1 MRINPL
7 MARLRSCLA
16 VPFRRARQSR
26 RGTVIIV
33 VLALLGMLALI
44 GFFIFAFTSQEN
56 QSATYFAA
64 AAKNNA
70 PTATDANV
78 FFNDVLRQIIIG
90 PALTEAQS
98 SLWGGNKSLLPTMYG
113 RDLAVFNGQGVNW
126 VWNSTT
132 GQPSVDQ
139 NYNGIPDDNEGL
151 ATNLSFL
158 QLNLSP
164 AAQGTVLD
172 LNNFPAAGTSF
183 PDPDTNTTYPDI
195 NSTFLAYDALVPNPS
210 SSTLLTRLIT
220 PSFHRPQ
227 LLRNAT
233 ASGGGTVPTNNWYT
247 DPGTAKLVMFPHA
260 EHLAI
265 NNSGVVTTTQRFVTG
280 KHPDTTTPPL
290 YPFPI
295 PGDIPNPALT
305 PPYAGQPPAQEGVWT
320 PIAGWAAST
329 AYTNNPPAQ
338 VVPIPSNGEVFTC
351 TTAGT
356 SGTTQPAWPATAT
369 LGVTTVTDGSVVWT
383 YTGTTIFY
391 AVDTDN
397 DGVPDANYM
406 DFGFPLMTT
415 PDGTQQF
422 VALAAVKLIDADALL
437 NLNAHG
443 NRTAPVVLGPAPI
456 PVPFGPYNSATTST
470 LPQFI
475 SRSNQGVSASEVNP
489 QWALNA
495 RPVAASPDFSGNLAA
510 LTSALTQY
518 VSFFRS
524 PAQSG
529 TLPSDDHSVGNYELA
544 NMEWWNILNGRPQLT
559 PSATPTTVA
568 ATVSGSSLPG
578 RWGENVGRLDP
589 NVLAILQGTT
599 VVSAGLGA
607 PNGDPWPLPGTSGV
621 DDNFNQYESGI
632 FQDEQGIIH
641 PAFVTPL
648 DFFASGTSFIVPTPT
663 EGRVRLLFPEGVQKF
678 LQYSNYFVNSNVQWT
693 TFFSGGLMAGG
704 GAQLLIDDADET
716 FTEPSAAAT
725 QPNDNIFGAGEN
737 VLQLQGS
744 DFQTFGS
751 GARTP
756 SLASFNFGSSA
767 RAGQIRQRFTS
778 TSWDLKSFGKEFLGA
793 YTGTNDARRLWE
805 FTGTGL
811 GPFRFPPDFGGGAV
825 PAPALGV
832 TASSNYPLRPDLAHL
847 LWTLADPNQQLG
859 TAAQILPQRPMSI
872 NGLVE
877 QVQGSNSS
885 GFTFRFRPLTPHP
898 TTNNSNF
905 PNTPIWDPSYGG
917 SGSAAGIPFPG
928 ITRPEQLTGNLAQQE
943 WLARYDR
950 QRLARDIYTLLY
962 LTGGGNDGINYATMS
977 NQPIVAT
984 GIRPVYTDDQLREM
998 AQFAVNTVDQLD
1010 PDSNITVFEYD
1021 KDLSDGWNLDDNA
1034 YDGTADAI
1042 NLPPI
1047 SHPLDRGVVYGIERQ
1062 QLCFNE
1068 AMVTYSQQ
1076 CVNKATN
1083 LPQDHPDTQWDDSKV
1098 WSFIYMELENIGP
1111 TAVNFANRQ
1120 WEIAV
1125 KQSPMMASTTVPAL
1139 YGSNPNYLSSGPSGE
1154 MRLLFSSS
1162 FLAPGGIPAGQ
1173 NGAPPANSKITIG
1186 GMVGSP
1192 DGINFNIQNT
1202 SAGNPVPS
1210 YMVVDPNH
1218 GDPIYGG
1225 SAYDNQTAPVGFP
1238 IAPRGAFVSPTS
1250 NPFTGNPNALTLD
1263 LMQSASS
1270 LYFVQPPNTNSPPGG
1285 DGAPVA
1291 TGLPPGSALLQ
1302 FNDPLHQLSP
1312 SNGPVVLRLELRR
1325 RVDPNR
1331 VPPNLAGD
1339 ATNAQQCADN
1349 PWVVVDY
1356 VDVPVSVLALK
1367 ITGAA
1372 NNADNYLQVQGQLGG
1387 FYNTTWPGTVGPS
1400 GVANSVAYTAAGY
1413 FPYVSPN
1420 GSAPNVSTERSQPL
1434 YHDYQLNPFNPV
1446 SSTGSLPGG
1455 PFLQSTAVLY
1465 PRNGGSKT
1473 LVSPLWQGNSLGQ
1486 DNDAAGYNPGTQPV
1500 GTTPPNPPVPTPIPP
1515 HPLYQPH
1522 NDRDFASVAE
1532 LFNVPLYGQS
1542 QTAAWVP
1549 SSAYTVGT
1557 TIVPPSAAG
1566 LTFTCTQ
1573 AGTSGATSP
1582 GWPLTPGTTVGDN
1595 TVIWTAGTPAPLL
1608 SGVTHL
1614 MASRTNEAGNFAAT
1628 PLPTPELLSGANF
1641 IPTDSTL
1648 MPSQHYS
1655 GYGVA
1660 GYRFLH
1666 PDSTGTTRWAP
1677 TTAHAVGDRVVPTPQ
1692 NSNGFSYRCTQITAP
1707 ATSGATEPAWPTT
1720 LGPAT
1725 MPGTTVIDGTLTW
1738 VCDGQD
1744 VNRWHRLL
1752 TYVEVPTRS
1761 HRQLEDPPYQI
1772 TAGMIGSS
1780 FGTYFYRTP
1789 GKINLNTVRHPDVLA
1804 GLLDESDIFS
1814 LNYSSTFPSGLNF
1827 PQGLSVPLSLPD
1839 QNGDT
1844 VPPVPTI
1851 PVWVAN
1857 TAYTMGQFVQPSP
1870 PNGFA
1875 YLCIQPGT
1883 SGPPTPP
1890 PVWPIAPGTVPD
1902 GTVVWAFA
1910 STRDWWLQFVTAR
1923 DGIDPLLPANG
1934 GTGLPIPG
1942 MPPTVSGVAPPAVG
1956 VAGLGLSGSS
1966 VVAGSH
1972 PFRGPGFS
1980 SFGSVDVNGYN
1991 GPLESTILRTLP
2003 GDLVTPSAP
2012 PAYSRRQLLEVGMF
2026 DAVLPNLNTTLPSPE
2041 NDHLADAV
2049 DYATKNRVLSKIL
2062 QNSTTRSNVF
2072 LAWIQVDFFQAKDVN
2087 PPNGVVRI
2095 GSKLSTSPAYRGFFV
2110 IDRSQAMSLMGQQF
2124 LPANTAGTPFVFSLN
2139 QSFNYQSLIL
2149 FQQRIQ

>member
-1 MRINPL
+1 MKSYRL
-7 MARLRSCLA
+7 LARLARPFAHPWHRLA
-16 VPFRRARQSR
+16 QTRRDAVKFVSAR

-44 GFFIFAFTSQEN
+44 GFFVFAFTASEN
-56 QSATYFAA
+56 QSATYFA
-64 AAKNNA
+64 NS
-70 PTATDANV
+70 PTAKSTAIGLDADQ

-90 PALTEAQS
+90 PSLAEKQS
-98 SLWGGNKSLLPTMYG
+98 ALWGGNKSLLPTMYG

-139 NYNGIPDDNEGL
+139 NYNGIPDDTEVGL
-151 ATNLSFL
+151 ATNVSFL

-164 AAQGTVLD
+164 AAQNSLLD
-172 LNNFPAAGTSF
+172 LNNFPAAGTAF

-195 NSTFLAYDALVPNPS
+195 NSAFLAYDALIPNPTS
-210 SSTLLTRLIT
+210 ATLLTRLIT

-227 LLRNAT
+227 LLRNAN
-233 ASGGGTVPTNNWYT
+233 ASAGGTVPTQRWYI
-247 DPGTAKLVMFPHA
+247 DPGTAKSVIYPHS

-265 NNSGVVTTTQRFVTG
+265 NNAGAITATQRFVTTI
-280 KHPDTTTPPL
+280 HPDTSGIGVAL
-290 YPFPI
+290 NPFPI
-295 PGDIPNPALT
+295 PGDLGQLPT
-305 PPYAGQPPAQEGVWT
+305 VSPPQEGVWT
-320 PIAGWAAST
+320 SFPAWAATT
-329 AYTNNPPAQ
+329 AYLAGAQ
-338 VVPIPSNGEVFTC
+338 VIPTPATGQVFTC

-356 SGTTQPAWPATAT
+356 SGTTQPVWPSTPQA
-369 LGVTTVTDGSVVWT
+369 TVTDGSVVWT
-383 YTGTTIFY
+383 DTGPTLNY
-391 AVDTDN
+391 LVDTDN
-397 DGVPDANYM
+397 DGIPDSNYI
-406 DFGFPLMTT
+406 DFGMPLMTT
-415 PDGTQQF
+415 TDGTQQF
-422 VALAAVKLIDADALL
+422 VALAAVKLIDTDALF

-456 PVPFGPYNSATTST
+456 PVPFGPFNSATTST

-489 QWALNA
+489 EWALNA
-495 RPVAASPDFSGNLAA
+495 RPVAANPDFSGNLAA

-524 PAQSG
+524 PPQSN
-529 TLPSDDHSVGNYELA
+529 TLPSDDHSAGNYELA

-568 ATVSGSSLPG
+568 ATVTGSSLPG
-578 RWGENVGRLDP
+578 RWGENVARLDP
-589 NVLAILQGTT
+589 NVLAVLNGAT
-599 VVSAGLGA
+599 VVSAGLCPPA
-607 PNGDPWPLPGTSGV
+607 TPTFNGDPWPLPGTSGV
-621 DDNFNQYESGI
+621 DDNFNQLESGI
-632 FQDEQGIIH
+632 FQDEQGIVH

-648 DFFASGTSFIVPTPT
+648 DFFASGTSFSAPAPT

-778 TSWDLKSFGKEFLGA
+778 TSWDLKSFGKEFLGVYA
-793 YTGTNDARRLWE
+793 GTNDARRLWE

-811 GPFRFPPDFGGGAV
+811 GPYRFPPDFGGGAV

-859 TAAQILPQRPMSI
+859 STAQILPQRPMSI

-877 QVQGSNSS
+877 QIQANNSS

-898 TTNNSNF
+898 TTNNPNF

-917 SGSAAGIPFPG
+917 SGSNYPTQVPFPG
-928 ITRPEQLTGNLAQQE
+928 LTRPEQLAANNLAQQE

-962 LTGGGNDGINYATMS
+962 LTGGGNDSINYATTS
-977 NQPIVAT
+977 NQPVPAT

-1047 SHPLDRGVVYGIERQ
+1047 SHPLDRGVVYGVERQ

-1076 CVNKATN
+1076 CINTKSIPPN
-1083 LPQDHPDTQWDDSKV
+1083 QPQDHPDTQWDDSKV

-1125 KQSPMMASTTVPAL
+1125 KQSPLMASTTVPAL

-1162 FLAPGGIPAGQ
+1162 FLPGGIPAGQ

-1210 YMVVDPNH
+1210 YMVLDPNH

-1270 LYFVQPPNTNSPPGG
+1270 LYFVEPPNTNSPPGG

-1291 TGLPPGSALLQ
+1291 PALISPGSALLQ
-1302 FNDPLHQLSP
+1302 FNDPLHQILP
-1312 SNGPVVLRLELRR
+1312 SNGSIVLRLELRR

-1331 VPPNLAGD
+1331 APPNLIGD

-1372 NNADNYLQVQGQLGG
+1372 NNADNYLQLQGQLGG
-1387 FYNTTWPGTVGPS
+1387 FYNATWPATIGPS
-1400 GVANSVAYTAAGY
+1400 GVANSAAYAAAAY
-1413 FPYVSPN
+1413 YPYLPSGSP
-1420 GSAPNVSTERSQPL
+1420 PNVSTERSQPL
-1434 YHDYQLNPFNPV
+1434 YHDYQLNPFNPA
-1446 SSTGSLPGG
+1446 SSPGSLPGG
-1455 PFLQSTAVLY
+1455 PFLQATAVLY
-1465 PRNGGSKT
+1465 NRNGGSKT

-1486 DNDAAGYNPGTQPV
+1486 DNDAAGYNPGTQPA

-1542 QTAAWVP
+1542 QTVAWVP
-1549 SSAYTVGT
+1549 TSAYIVGT

-1566 LTFTCTQ
+1566 LTFTCTK

-1582 GWPLTPGTTVGDN
+1582 AWPITPGTPVGDN
-1595 TVIWTAGTPAPLL
+1595 TVIWTSGTAAPLL

-1614 MASRTNEAGNFAAT
+1614 LASRTNEAGNFAAT
-1628 PLPTPELLSGANF
+1628 PLPTPELLSGADF

-1666 PDSTGTTRWAP
+1666 PDSTGTTRWAA
-1677 TTAHAVGDRVVPTPQ
+1677 TTTHAVGDRVVPTPA
-1692 NSNGFSYRCTQITAP
+1692 NSNGFSYRCLVAAGP
-1707 ATSGATEPAWPTT
+1707 AGAAEPVWPTV
-1720 LGPAT
+1720 LGT
-1725 MPGTTVIDGTLTW
+1725 KVIDGALQW
-1738 VCDGQD
+1738 ICDGQD
-1744 VNRWHRLL
+1744 VNRWHRLF

-1772 TAGMIGSS
+1772 TAGVIGSS
-1780 FGTYFYRTP
+1780 LGTYFYRTP

-1814 LNYSSTFPSGLNF
+1814 LNYSSAFPGGLNF

-1839 QNGDT
+1839 QNGDQ
-1844 VPPVPTI
+1844 VSVPT
-1851 PVWVAN
+1851 
-1857 TAYTMGQFVQPSP
+1857 
-1870 PNGFA
+1870 
-1875 YLCIQPGT
+1875 PGT
-1883 SGPPTPP
+1883 
-1890 PVWPIAPGTVPD
+1890 I
-1902 GTVVWAFA
+1902 
-1910 STRDWWLQFVTAR
+1910 RDWWLQFVTAR
-1923 DGIDPLLPANG
+1923 DGIDPLPTTAVPTG
-1934 GTGLPIPG
+1934 GSGLALPG
-1942 MPPTVSGVAPPAVG
+1942 MPPAVSGSPAVSGVIP
-1956 VAGLGLSGSS
+1956 
-1966 VVAGSH
+1966 GSH

-2003 GDLVTPSAP
+2003 GDPVTPSAP
-2012 PAYSRRQLLEVGMF
+2012 PAYSRRQLLEVGISNP
-2026 DAVLPNLNTTLPSPE
+2026 VLANLNTTLPPPE

-2072 LAWIQVDFFQAKDVN
+2072 LAWIQIDFFQAKDVN

-2124 LPANTAGTPFVFSLN
+2124 LPANTPGTPFVFSLN

>member
-1 MRINPL
+1 MKTYRL
-7 MARLRSCLA
+7 LARLGQSFAR
-16 VPFRRARQSR
+16 PWRRIARSR

-33 VLALLGMLALI
+33 VLALLGMLVLI
-44 GFFIFAFTSQEN
+44 GFFTFAFTASEN
-56 QSATYFAA
+56 QSATYFAG
-64 AAKNNA
+64 AAKVNV
-70 PTATDANV
+70 ATGLSADL

-90 PALTEAQS
+90 PSLTEKQS
-98 SLWGGNKSLLPTMYG
+98 VLWGGNKSLLPTMYG

-126 VWNSTT
+126 IWNGTLN
-132 GQPSVDQ
+132 QASVDQ
-139 NYNGIPDDNEGL
+139 NYDNIPDDGTGTQVDNR
-151 ATNLSFL
+151 AFTF
-158 QLNLSP
+158 LNLSP
-164 AAQGTVLD
+164 AASIAWQPNTAFVTGAMVHPTTNQTNLLYIATTPGTSGGAEPAWGTAVGSTVSDGGITWAAATSLD
-172 LNNFPAAGTSF
+172 LNNFPVFPGGGTTMF

-195 NSTFLAYDALVPNPS
+195 NSPFLAYDALIPNPS
-210 SSTLLTRLIT
+210 SATLLTRLLT

-233 ASGGGTVPTNNWYT
+233 GSLVNPVPVANWYI
-247 DPGTAKLVMFPHA
+247 DPLTAPLVLFPHR
-260 EHLAI
+260 EHTAI
-265 NNSGVVTTTQRFVTG
+265 DSSGNITTVRRYVSAQY
-280 KHPDTTTPPL
+280 PDTTGTITS
-290 YPFPI
+290 PFPI
-295 PGDIPNPALT
+295 PGD
-305 PPYAGQPPAQEGVWT
+305 
-320 PIAGWAAST
+320 
-329 AYTNNPPAQ
+329 
-338 VVPIPSNGEVFTC
+338 
-351 TTAGT
+351 
-356 SGTTQPAWPATAT
+356 GTTPAPTEGIWSTPA
-369 LGVTTVTDGSVVWT
+369 G
-383 YTGTTIFY
+383 GTIGY
-391 AVDTDN
+391 SVDTDN

-406 DFGFPLMTT
+406 DFGFPLMTS
-415 PDGTQQF
+415 PNGQQF

-437 NLNAHG
+437 NFNAHG

-489 QWALNA
+489 EWALNA
-495 RPVAASPDFSGNLAA
+495 RPVAVSPDFSGTPAA
-510 LTSALTQY
+510 LASALTQY

-524 PAQSG
+524 PPQSG
-529 TLPSDDHSVGNYELA
+529 TLPTDDHSVGNFELA

-559 PSATPTTVA
+559 PSATPLVTA
-568 ATVSGSSLPG
+568 ATVSGSSLSG
-578 RWGENVGRLDP
+578 RWGENVARLDP

-621 DDNFNQYESGI
+621 DDNFNQLESGI
-632 FQDEQGIIH
+632 FQDEQGIVH

-648 DFFASGTSFIVPTPT
+648 DFFASGTSFSAPAPT

-725 QPNDNIFGAGEN
+725 QPNDIIFGAGEN

-756 SLASFNFGSSA
+756 SLASFNFASST
-767 RAGQIRQRFTS
+767 RGGQIRQRFTS
-778 TSWDLKSFGKEFLGA
+778 TSWDLKSFGKEFLGI
-793 YTGTNDARRLWE
+793 YKGTNDARRLWE
-805 FTGTGL
+805 FTDTSNPPTGV
-811 GPFRFPPDFGGGAV
+811 GPFRFPPNFGT
-825 PAPALGV
+825 APGIAPPLPPYTV
-832 TASSNYPLRPDLAHL
+832 ATNYPLRTAIANL
-847 LWTLADPNQQLG
+847 LQVIADPNQKLG
-859 TAAQILPQRPMSI
+859 TSAQLMPQRPLSVNALTEQMKGTDA
-872 NGLVE
+872 NGNIV
-877 QVQGSNSS
+877 
-885 GFTFRFRPLTPHP
+885 FTFRFRPLTPHP
-898 TTNNSNF
+898 TSTPSVVGL
-905 PNTPIWDPSYGG
+905 PNGPIT
-917 SGSAAGIPFPG
+917 PFPVATPG
-928 ITRPEQLTGNLAQQE
+928 SPWPIPWVKVPTPQSQSVPQVNWIAEPEQLPAIPNPNTQPALYQVFLQYQE

-962 LTGGGNDGINYATMS
+962 LTGGGNDAINYATTP
-977 NQPIVAT
+977 NQPIGTPAV
-984 GIRPVYTDDQLREM
+984 RPVYTDDQCREM
-998 AQFAVNTVDQLD
+998 AQFAVNLVDSMD
-1010 PDSNITVFEYD
+1010 PDTNITVFEYD

-1034 YDGTADAI
+1034 YDGTADPI
-1042 NLPPI
+1042 NAT
-1047 SHPLDRGVVYGIERQ
+1047 HPQDRGVVYGVERQ

-1076 CVNKATN
+1076 CVSTLAPF

-1125 KQSPMMASTTVPAL
+1125 KQSPLMASTTVPAL
-1139 YGSNPNYLSSGPSGE
+1139 YGSNPNYPSSGPSGE

-1162 FLAPGGIPAGQ
+1162 FLPGGIPAGQ

-1225 SAYDNQTAPVGFP
+1225 SPYDKQTAPVGFP
-1238 IAPRGAFVSPTS
+1238 IAPRGAYVSPTS

-1270 LYFVQPPNTNSPPGG
+1270 SYFVQPPNTNSPPGG

-1291 TGLPPGSALLQ
+1291 PGLIPPGSALLQ
-1302 FNDPLHQLSP
+1302 FNDPLHQIRP
-1312 SNGPVVLRLELRR
+1312 NNNGPIVLRLELRR

-1331 VPPNLAGD
+1331 APPNLAGD

-1387 FYNTTWPGTVGPS
+1387 FYNATWPATIGPS
-1400 GVANSVAYTAAGY
+1400 GVANSAAYATAGY
-1413 FPYVSPN
+1413 YPYVSPN
-1420 GSAPNVSTERSQPL
+1420 GSPPNVSTERSQPL
-1434 YHDYQLNPFNPV
+1434 YHDYQLNPFNPA
-1446 SSTGSLPGG
+1446 SSAGSLPGG
-1455 PFLQSTAVLY
+1455 PFVQSTAVLY
-1465 PRNGGSKT
+1465 NRNGGSKT

-1500 GTTPPNPPVPTPIPP
+1500 TPPNPPPTVTPTPIAP

-1532 LFNVPLYGQS
+1532 LFNIPLYGQS

-1549 SSAYTVGT
+1549 NSAYTVGT

-1582 GWPLTPGTTVGDN
+1582 GWPITPGTPVGDN
-1595 TVIWTAGTPAPLL
+1595 TVIWTAGTTAPLL

-1648 MPSQHYS
+1648 TPSQHYS

-1677 TTAHAVGDRVVPTPQ
+1677 STVHAVGDRVVPTPQ
-1692 NSNGFSYRCTQITAP
+1692 NSNGFSYRCTQITAL

-1725 MPGTTVIDGTLTW
+1725 MPGTTVTDGNLTW

-1744 VNRWHRLL
+1744 VNRWHRLF

-1814 LNYSSTFPSGLNF
+1814 LNYSPTFPSGLNF

-1839 QNGDT
+1839 QNGDQ
-1844 VPPVPTI
+1844 VSVPT
-1851 PVWVAN
+1851 
-1857 TAYTMGQFVQPSP
+1857 
-1870 PNGFA
+1870 
-1875 YLCIQPGT
+1875 
-1883 SGPPTPP
+1883 
-1890 PVWPIAPGTVPD
+1890 PGTV
-1902 GTVVWAFA
+1902 
-1910 STRDWWLQFVTAR
+1910 RDWWLQFVTAR

-1934 GTGLPIPG
+1934 GTGLPLPG
-1942 MPPTVSGVAPPAVG
+1942 MPPTVSGVAPPA
-1956 VAGLGLSGSS
+1956 GSS
-1966 VVAGSH
+1966 VVGGSH

-1991 GPLESTILRTLP
+1991 GPLETTILRTLP
-2003 GDLVTPSAP
+2003 GDPVTPSAP
-2012 PAYSRRQLLEVGMF
+2012 PAYSRRQLLEAGISNP
-2026 DAVLPNLNTTLPSPE
+2026 VLANLNATLPPPE